1 MTTHELANI
10 LLQQEDVPVH
20 FQYFDGG
27 PDEYYNPVVSSVHE
41 YKGRVYLSETDTLFP
56 PDMRYGEWEDEEQD
70 DEEETNVPEFKG
82 HTIEDLR
89 PMLKTL
95 TIHVLQSWWHEDLF
109 KMELFDFVN
118 EFPKER
124 FSKIR
129 NAGKKTMANLEEAL
143 AHYGYTWL

>member
-27 PDEYYNPVVSSVHE
+27 IDEYFNPEVMTVHKF
-41 YKGRVYLSETDTLFP
+41 KGQVYLSEDQHLFP
-56 PDMRYGEWEDEEQD
+56 PDERYSDYEEQ
-70 DEEETNVPEFKG
+70 P
-82 HTIEDLR
+82 TIEDLR
-89 PMLKTL
+89 PMLRTL

-109 KMELFDFVN
+109 KIELADFVR

-129 NAGKKTMANLEEAL
+129 NAGKKTIANLEEAL
-143 AHYGYTWL
+143 AHYGYIWL

>member
-10 LLQQEDVPVH
+10 LLQQENVPVH

-27 PDEYYNPVVSSVHE
+27 LDEYFNPEVMTVHKF
-41 YKGRVYLSETDTLFP
+41 KGQVYLSEDQHLFP
-56 PDMRYGEWEDEEQD
+56 PDKRYSDYEEQ
-70 DEEETNVPEFKG
+70 P
-82 HTIEDLR
+82 TIEDLR

-95 TIHVLQSWWHEDLF
+95 TIHVLQSWWHENLF
-109 KMELFDFVN
+109 EMELADFVR

>member
-27 PDEYYNPVVSSVHE
+27 PDEYFNPEVKTVHKF
-41 YKGRVYLSETDTLFP
+41 KGQVYLSEDQHLFP
-56 PDMRYGEWEDEEQD
+56 PDERYSDYVEQ
-70 DEEETNVPEFKG
+70 P
-82 HTIEDLR
+82 TIEDLR

-109 KMELFDFVN
+109 EMELDDFVR

-143 AHYGYTWL
+143 AHYGYVWL